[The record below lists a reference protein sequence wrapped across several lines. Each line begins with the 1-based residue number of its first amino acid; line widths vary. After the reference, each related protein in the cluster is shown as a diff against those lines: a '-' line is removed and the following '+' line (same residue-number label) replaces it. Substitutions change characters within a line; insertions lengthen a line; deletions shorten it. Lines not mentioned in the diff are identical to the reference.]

1 MEWLAAGLGSGLLAA
16 GFSARYNWWR
26 RILPGCPVLMYHHVT
41 DQLNGTPLAKLRVS
55 PRRFARQ
62 LDFLLDHGYLALPLS
77 RALSQAQAGSR
88 TRMVAITFDDGYLDF
103 YDEAWPLLQ
112 ERGMSATVFLVTGAL
127 DDQNRW
133 DWDKGEPPEG
143 ILSREQ
149 VRELDM
155 QGVEFGGHTHR
166 HKNLSQLDERGM
178 RLEVTGCQKAI
189 SDILGRTAKV
199 FSYPYGLVN
208 QQALEAVHRAGFSYA
223 CTTRPGKFEP
233 ETNPLMVPRIIVKR
247 SDDLLDF
254 RLKLGRA
261 RSRF

>member
-1 MEWLAAGLGSGLLAA
+1 MEWLAAGLGTGLLAA
-16 GFSARYNWWR
+16 GFSTRYNWWR
-26 RILPGCPVLMYHHVT
+26 RVLPGCPILMYHHVT
-41 DQLNGTPLAKLRVS
+41 DQLNGTSLAKLRVS

-62 LDFLLDHGYLALPLS
+62 LDFLLDQGYVALPLS
-77 RALSQAQAGSR
+77 RALALAQTGNR
-88 TRMVAITFDDGYLDF
+88 TKTVAITFDDGYQDF
-103 YDEAWPLLQ
+103 YDQAWPLLR
-112 ERGMSATVFLVTGAL
+112 ERGMTATVFLVTGAL

-133 DWDKGEPPEG
+133 DWEKGEPHEG
-143 ILSREQ
+143 IMSCEQ

-155 QGVEFGGHTHR
+155 LGVEFGGHTHH
-166 HKNLSQLDERGM
+166 HKNLSQLDERGL

-189 SDILGRTAKV
+189 SNILGRPARV

-223 CTTRPGKFEP
+223 CTTWPGKFQA

-254 RLKLGRA
+254 RLKLGCA